1 MRSSLRRGTADAQS
15 ADYDKM
21 IIIIN
26 NIIIIIILEDEGNE
40 DVDGGLHIQNDWL
53 LEPMQSFQLYY
64 ADNKCAINM

>member
-21 IIIIN
+21 IIII
-26 NIIIIIILEDEGNE
+26 IIIIIIIMDGTE